1 MRRTRAAL
9 LGAALY
15 GLLAVSLAQAQG
27 LPTVRPEQ
35 VGLSSERLGQLTA
48 ILKANAEKGEIP
60 GATLLVARQ
69 GKVAWFETVGVRDPG
84 TRVPMTRDTIFRIYS
99 MTKPITSVAVMMLV
113 EEGKVAIGDPVSKY
127 IPALGGLKVG
137 VEKKD
142 AGGGQPMLDLQ
153 PARRD
158 MTVQDL
164 LRHTSGLTYGVF
176 GTGVV
181 KKMYEDAKI
190 FTDYPSNADLVD
202 RLATFPLVHQ
212 PGTAWEY
219 SHSTD
224 VLGRLVEVVSG
235 QTLGQFFAARVFA
248 PLGMKDTS
256 FYVTDRAKQDRI
268 AEPFP
273 TDRNIGAGAD
283 LNDPRVAQ
291 KWESGGGGLM
301 STTMDYARFVQM
313 LVNGGSLDGKRLLSP
328 KTVAYMT
335 ADHLGSIAPLSP
347 GIGFGLGFAVRKDAG
362 VIPLPG
368 TVGEYYWGGAA
379 GTFFW
384 VDPKEELFVVYMMQS
399 PKRRVPYRDLLKNM
413 VYGAVDKSSAR

>member
-1 MRRTRAAL
+1 MRRTRAAFL
-9 LGAALY
+9 AAALY
-15 GLLAVSLAQAQG
+15 GLLAVSLAHAQG

-48 ILKANAEKGEIP
+48 ILRANAEKGDIP

-127 IPALGGLKVG
+127 IPQLGGLKVG

-190 FTDYPSNADLVD
+190 FTDYPTNADLVD

-212 PGTAWEY
+212 PGAAWEY

-256 FYVTDRAKQDRI
+256 FYVTDRAKQERI

-313 LVNGGSLDGKRLLSP
+313 LANGGSLDGKRLLSP

-335 ADHLGSIAPLSP
+335 ADHLGSIAPLCAGHRLRP
-347 GIGFGLGFAVRKDAG
+347 GLR
-362 VIPLPG
+362 
-368 TVGEYYWGGAA
+368 GA
-379 GTFFW
+379 
-384 VDPKEELFVVYMMQS
+384 
-399 PKRRVPYRDLLKNM
+399 RRTR
-413 VYGAVDKSSAR
+413 G

>member
-1 MRRTRAAL
+1 MRRTRAAFL
-9 LGAALY
+9 AAALF

-48 ILKANAEKGEIP
+48 ILRANAEKGEIP

-99 MTKPITSVAVMMLV
+99 MTKPVTSVAVMMLV

-127 IPALGGLKVG
+127 IPQLGGLKVG

-190 FTDYPSNADLVD
+190 FTDYPTNADLVD

-212 PGTAWEY
+212 PGAAWEY

-256 FYVTDRAKQDRI
+256 FYVTDRAKQERI

-273 TDRNIGAGAD
+273 TDRNIGVGAD

-313 LVNGGSLDGKRLLSP
+313 LANGGNLDGKRLLSP

-335 ADHLGSIAPLSP
+335 ADHLGSIPPLSP
-347 GIGFGLGFAVRKDAG
+347 GIGFGLGFAVRKDTG
-362 VIPLPG
+362 VISLPG

-399 PKRRVPYRDLLKNM
+399 PKQRVPYRDLLKNM
-413 VYGAVDKSSAR
+413 VYGAVEKSAAR

>member
-1 MRRTRAAL
+1 MRRTRAAFL
-9 LGAALY
+9 AAALY

-27 LPTVRPEQ
+27 LPAVRPEQ

-48 ILKANAEKGEIP
+48 ILKADAEKGDIP

-84 TRVPMTRDTIFRIYS
+84 TRAPMTRDTIFRIYS

-113 EEGKVAIGDPVSKY
+113 EDGRVAISDPVSKY

-137 VEKKD
+137 VERKD
-142 AGGGQPMLDLQ
+142 AGGHPMLDLQ

-181 KKMYEDAKI
+181 KKMYADAKI

-212 PGTAWEY
+212 PGATWEY

-235 QTLGQFFAARVFA
+235 QTLAQFFAARLFA
-248 PLGMKDTS
+248 PLAMKDTS

-273 TDRNIGAGAD
+273 GDRSIGTDVD

-313 LVNGGSLDGKRLLSP
+313 LVNGGTLDGKRLLSP

-335 ADHLGSIAPLSP
+335 ADHLGSIAPLAP
-347 GIGFGLGFAVRKDAG
+347 GIGFGLGFAVRKETG
-362 VIPLPG
+362 VVPLPG

-399 PKRRVPYRDLLKNM
+399 PKHRVRYRDLLKNM
-413 VYGAVDKSSAR
+413 VYGAVEKTAAR